1 MLHSTLA
8 SPALPFD
15 IPCLPGLDLLNLAFF
30 VLLFGG
36 SLIAQALKAAQER
49 AKRERRQQEL
59 EERALR
65 EGRGRAADRAG
76 DASQV
81 PPGPPRARPL
91 PPDMARELEQLLGR
105 LSGQP
110 TPPEPPPAYGESD
123 RPARRPGNR
132 AEAARRAETS
142 STRQA
147 TRQVTRASRSEASDR
162 EPDARQGTTVAEHV
176 QQHLRPGEVA
186 RNTTQLGRDLAQAD
200 ERMESHLQNT
210 FQHRVGQLGGLQSR
224 VEQGTDAV
232 YWSDTS
238 EAVPPVIARVYELL
252 DSPRDIRAVF
262 LLSEIL
268 RRPEFD

>member
-1 MLHSTLA
+1 
-8 SPALPFD
+8 
-15 IPCLPGLDLLNLAFF
+15 LDLLNLAFF

-49 AKRERRQQEL
+49 AKRQRWQQEL

-65 EGRGRAADRAG
+65 EGRGRGADRAG

-81 PPGPPRARPL
+81 QPPAPPRAKPL

-110 TPPEPPPAYGESD
+110 QPSEPPPARGVAD
-123 RPARRPGNR
+123 RPARRPLSR
-132 AEAARRAETS
+132 EEAARRAEPLPTS
-142 STRQA
+142 QATSQA
-147 TRQVTRASRSEASDR
+147 TRTARGEANEP
-162 EPDARQGTTVAEHV
+162 EPDARHGTTVAEHV
-176 QQHLRPGEVA
+176 QQHLRPGQA
-186 RNTTQLGRDLAQAD
+186 SRNTTQLGRDLAQAD
-200 ERMESHLQNT
+200 ERMELHLQST
-210 FQHRVGQLGGLQSR
+210 FDHRVGQLGGLQSR
-224 VEQGTDAV
+224 VDQGTDAA

-238 EAVPPVIARVYELL
+238 AAVPPVIGRVYELL
-252 DSPRDIRAVF
+252 DSPQDIRAVF

>member
-1 MLHSTLA
+1 MHSTLA
-8 SPALPFD
+8 SPALPCD

-49 AKRERRQQEL
+49 AKRQRRQQEL
-59 EERALR
+59 EERTLR
-65 EGRGRAADRAG
+65 EGRGRGADRAG

-81 PPGPPRARPL
+81 QPPAPPRAKPL

-110 TPPEPPPAYGESD
+110 TPPEPTPARGGTD
-123 RPARRPGNR
+123 RPARRPLSR
-132 AEAARRAETS
+132 EEAARRAEPLP
-142 STRQA
+142 TRQA
-147 TRQVTRASRSEASDR
+147 ASQAARTARGEANEP

-176 QQHLRPGEVA
+176 QQHLRPGQA
-186 RNTTQLGRDLAQAD
+186 SRNTTQLGRDLAQAD
-200 ERMESHLQNT
+200 ERMELHLQST
-210 FQHRVGQLGGLQSR
+210 FDHRVGQLGGLQSR
-224 VEQGTDAV
+224 VDQGTDAA

-238 EAVPPVIARVYELL
+238 EAVPPVISRVYELL
-252 DSPRDIRAVF
+252 DSPQDIRAVF